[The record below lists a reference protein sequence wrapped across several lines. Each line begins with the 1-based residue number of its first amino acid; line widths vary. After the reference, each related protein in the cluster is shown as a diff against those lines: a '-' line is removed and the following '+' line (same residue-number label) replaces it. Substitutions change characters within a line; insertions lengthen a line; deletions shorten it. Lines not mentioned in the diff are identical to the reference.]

1 MEPGEQ
7 AAVWSQNPESW
18 DRTEPDLEGP
28 GDEDPKG
35 GRRVCC
41 RDSQRNNLGMD
52 TQVGSVALGHGLETM
67 IPSWCTGALGAEVL
81 GTPAD
86 LGGCLML
93 QSWRTPTV
101 DSRRCWKP

>member
-35 GRRVCC
+35 GWRVCC

-52 TQVGSVALGHGLETM
+52 TQVGLVALGHGLETM
-67 IPSWCTGALGAEVL
+67 IPSWVHWGFGSGGAGHP
-81 GTPAD
+81 G
-86 LGGCLML
+86 
-93 QSWRTPTV
+93 
-101 DSRRCWKP
+101 